1 MISWRK
7 NMPNWFMMHWAL
19 STAIDFW
26 TWEGMMQ
33 GGMCHMPDEIA
44 EDGCEDAA
52 IGRVE
57 PVWVHLKHLA
67 LFNVPSTELKPEFRW
82 KSRE

>member
-1 MISWRK
+1 
-7 NMPNWFMMHWAL
+7 
-19 STAIDFW
+19 
-26 TWEGMMQ
+26 MQ